1 MSTSATVPLLDDT
14 VPFGD
19 EDEMN
24 ANGAPKRL
32 SHPYVTFFH
41 VFFRGAALVTYM
53 FCGVF
58 TTSFIKSFLMV
69 VFWLSADFYLVKNLS
84 GRLLV
89 GMRWWNYVD
98 DDGRS
103 HWVFE
108 SKKGVDNYEARIN
121 PHESRIFWTAL
132 VVCPLLWGLFFVVA
146 LFGFNFRWML
156 LVMIAL
162 SLNGANLYGYI
173 KCNFG
178 AGANLSTTTTD
189 FVKSQVLKNAVSLM
203 TQPTGSGTSNSS
215 APKQNITVA

>member
-1 MSTSATVPLLDDT
+1 MSSATVPLLDDT

-19 EDEMN
+19 EELDSSG
-24 ANGAPKRL
+24 GAKRL

-41 VFFRGAALVTYM
+41 VFFRGAAVATYL
-53 FCGVF
+53 FWGLF
-58 TTSFIKSFLMV
+58 SDSFIKCFLMM
-69 VFWLSADFYLVKNLS
+69 VFLLSADFYLVKNLS

-108 SKKGVDNYEARIN
+108 SKKGDANYEARIN
-121 PHESRIFWTAL
+121 PHEARLFWMAL
-132 VVCPLLWGLFFVVA
+132 VVCPVIWSLLLLVA
-146 LFGFNFRWML
+146 LVGFKFEWML
-156 LVMIAL
+156 LVLIAL

-203 TQPTGSGTSNSS
+203 TQSS
-215 APKQNITVA
+215 TPAASAAPKPKIVA

>member
-1 MSTSATVPLLDDT
+1 MASATVPLLDDT

-19 EDEMN
+19 EDELN
-24 ANGAPKRL
+24 SNGATARKL

-41 VFFRGAALVTYM
+41 VFFRGAALATYL
-53 FCGVF
+53 FWGLF
-58 TTSFIKSFLMV
+58 NDSFIKCFLLV

-89 GMRWWNYVD
+89 GMRWWNYVA

-108 SKKGVDNYEARIN
+108 SKKGESGETGIN
-121 PHESRIFWTAL
+121 PHEARIFWTAL
-132 VVCPLLWGLFFVVA
+132 VVCPVLWALFFVVA
-146 LFGFNFRWML
+146 LFGFKFKWML

-178 AGANLSTTTTD
+178 ASANLSTTTTD
-189 FVKSQVLKNAVSLM
+189 FVKSQVLKNAVNLM
-203 TQPTGSGTSNSS
+203 SQPSTSSNP
-215 APKQNITVA
+215 APKTATVA

>member
-1 MSTSATVPLLDDT
+1 MASATVPLLDDT

-19 EDEMN
+19 EELD
-24 ANGAPKRL
+24 ASGGTKRL

-41 VFFRGAALVTYM
+41 IFFRGAAVATYL
-53 FCGVF
+53 FWGLF
-58 TTSFIKSFLMV
+58 SDSFIKCFLMM
-69 VFWLSADFYLVKNLS
+69 VFLLSADFYLVKNLS

-108 SKKGVDNYEARIN
+108 SKKGDSNYEARIN
-121 PHESRIFWTAL
+121 PHEARLFWMAL
-132 VVCPLLWGLFFVVA
+132 VVCPVIWALLLLVA
-146 LFGFNFRWML
+146 LVGFKFEWML
-156 LVMIAL
+156 LVLIAL

-178 AGANLSTTTTD
+178 AAANLSTTTTD

-203 TQPTGSGTSNSS
+203 TSQAQPAAAATN
-215 APKQNITVA
+215 APKPTIVA

>member
-1 MSTSATVPLLDDT
+1 MSSATVPLLDDT

-19 EDEMN
+19 EEDLN
-24 ANGAPKRL
+24 PNGTPKRL

-41 VFFRGAALVTYM
+41 VFFRGAALATYL
-53 FCGVF
+53 FWTLF
-58 TTSFIKSFLMV
+58 NDSFIKCFLLV

-108 SKKGVDNYEARIN
+108 SKKGEAGYESRVN
-121 PHESRIFWTAL
+121 PHEARIFWTAL
-132 VVCPLLWGLFFVVA
+132 VVCPAVWGLFFVVA
-146 LFGFNFRWML
+146 LFGFKFKWML

-178 AGANLSTTTTD
+178 ANANLKATTTD
-189 FVKSQVLKNAVSLM
+189 FVRSQVLKNAVNLM
-203 TQPTGSGTSNSS
+203 SQPSTSS
-215 APKQNITVA
+215 ASRGNTTVA

>member
-1 MSTSATVPLLDDT
+1 MTSATVPLLEDT

-19 EDEMN
+19 EEELN
-24 ANGAPKRL
+24 SGSAAKKL

-41 VFFRGAALVTYM
+41 VFFRGAAIGTYL
-53 FCGVF
+53 FWGLF
-58 TTSFIKSFLMV
+58 NDSFIKCFLLV
-69 VFWLSADFYLVKNLS
+69 IFWLSADFYLVKNLS

-98 DDGRS
+98 DEGRS

-108 SKKGVDNYEARIN
+108 SKKGENYDTRIN
-121 PHESRIFWTAL
+121 PYEVKIFWVAL
-132 VVCPLLWGLFFVVA
+132 VVFPLLWALFFVVA
-146 LFGFNFRWML
+146 LFGFKFKWML

-178 AGANLSTTTTD
+178 ANANLSTTTTD

-203 TQPTGSGTSNSS
+203 AQPASGST
-215 APKQNITVA
+215 PKPVTVA